1 MRNCID
7 WFREKKNMFIGL
19 AATVVILFALAIV
32 FDYVFMPL
40 YTHHGAEKELP
51 DVTELSFD
59 EAKEVLEKSG
69 FKIVKEQEMWE
80 STYPESTIIQQHPL
94 PYSLVKKGRRI
105 YVSVSAGERPVEV
118 PDVTGISERDAFY
131 KLRESGLDPEEP
143 PYYEYDNYRPRGVV
157 CKQSVPPG
165 TNVMENTKISITV
178 SNGPLP
184 TEFIVPDLVG
194 RSLETAQ
201 KMLRQNGL
209 ILGIVEYRVKKDLIP
224 NTVIEQSRKAG
235 MHVEKGQSVNIVLSK
250 LEDDTWE

>member
-1 MRNCID
+1 MRKIID
-7 WFREKKNMFIGL
+7 WFRKNKNLFIGL
-19 AATVVILFALAIV
+19 AATAVILFILAV
-32 FDYVFMPL
+32 LFDTIIMPL
-40 YTHHGAEKELP
+40 YTHHGAENELP
-51 DVTELSFD
+51 DVTELSFN
-59 EAKEVLEKSG
+59 EAKTLLEKNG
-69 FKIVKEQEMWE
+69 FKIIKEQEMWE

-105 YVSVSAGERPVEV
+105 YVTVSAGERPVEV

-131 KLRESGLDPEEP
+131 KLRQSGLDPEEP
-143 PYYEYDNYRPRGVV
+143 PYYEYDNYRPKGVV
-157 CKQSVPPG
+157 CKQSLPAG
-165 TNVMENTKISITV
+165 SNVMENTKISITV

-184 TEFIVPDLVG
+184 SEFIVPDLVG

-224 NTVIEQSRKAG
+224 NTVIDQSLKAG
-235 MHVEKGQSVNIVLSK
+235 MHVEKGQAVNIVLSK